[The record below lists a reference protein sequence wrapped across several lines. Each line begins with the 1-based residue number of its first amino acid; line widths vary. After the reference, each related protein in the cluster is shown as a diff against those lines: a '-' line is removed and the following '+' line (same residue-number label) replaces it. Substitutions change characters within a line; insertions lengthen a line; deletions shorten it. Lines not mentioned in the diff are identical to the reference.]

1 MLFRSKNLPANPYPT
16 FSSGTA
22 ETCGSSGLGCFRF
35 LDPGNST
42 DNTTINGIISTL
54 NSIAG
59 CNVFLPVP
67 SSGDIPP
74 NSNVIFLLGAAG
86 CGLDNPSL
94 NMNFSNHCSGSTPLT
109 QYFVVVGNRLVKKMC
124 MIRRRNA
131 ESCVS
136 MGMMDS
142 YLMNNICCRSS
153 FLCLYFCDW
162 CLHRVVT

>member
-1 MLFRSKNLPANPYPT
+1 MEGRIAAIVNRRAYELRDRGRIQSVLVSMFCLF
-16 FSSGTA
+16 
-22 ETCGSSGLGCFRF
+22 
-35 LDPGNST
+35 
-42 DNTTINGIISTL
+42 
-54 NSIAG
+54 
-59 CNVFLPVP
+59 
-67 SSGDIPP
+67 
-74 NSNVIFLLGAAG
+74 
-86 CGLDNPSL
+86 
-94 NMNFSNHCSGSTPLT
+94 
-109 QYFVVVGNRLVKKMC
+109 YFVVVGNRLVKKMC